1 MARTVSQNDAGVEGG
16 RLALQRFKKT
26 VVTGGAGFIGSHL
39 VRRLLESTDATV
51 IVIDK
56 LTYAGNEA
64 TLADV
69 AGHPRFV
76 FERIDICDGMA
87 LAAAFVR
94 HRPDAILH
102 LAAETHVDRS
112 IGSPEPFIVTNV
124 VGTFRL
130 LETALACWREATS
143 AAEERLRFVYVSTD
157 EVYGSLG
164 PEGCFDETSPLQPN
178 SPYAAGKAAGDHL
191 VRAWYRTFGLPVVTT
206 HCSNNFGPFQYPEK
220 LIPVLIERA
229 LAGQRLPIY
238 GAGDNVRDWLY
249 VDDHVE
255 ALLAVLDRGRIGE
268 IYDIGAGNEMSN
280 LVLACAVC
288 DCLDAILP
296 SSPHCPHAR
305 LIDFVADRPGHDRR
319 YALDASKIR
328 AELGWAPHHSFAAAL
343 HATVAWY
350 LDNQT
355 WCAAVAARSPRRA
368 VGDESGSP
376 SNPLWQAGR

>member
-1 MARTVSQNDAGVEGG
+1 MARTGSKDAKGLEGV
-16 RLALQRFKKT
+16 RLALHRFERIA
-26 VVTGGAGFIGSHL
+26 VTGGAGFIGSHL
-39 VRRLLESTDATV
+39 VRRLLAVTDATV

-56 LTYAGNEA
+56 LTYAGNGA

-69 AGHPRFV
+69 VGHPRFV
-76 FERIDICDGMA
+76 FERIDICDGIA
-87 LAAAFVR
+87 LAEAFAR

-112 IGSPEPFIVTNV
+112 IGTPEQFIVTNA

-130 LETALACWREATS
+130 LETALARWREGTS
-143 AAEERLRFVYVSTD
+143 ANEDRLRFVYVSTD

-164 PEGCFDETSPLQPN
+164 PEGHFDETSPLQPN
-178 SPYAAGKAAGDHL
+178 SPYAATKAAGDHL
-191 VRAWYRTFGLPVVTT
+191 VRAWHRTFGLPVMTT
-206 HCSNNFGPFQYPEK
+206 HCSNNFGPYQYPEK

-238 GAGDNVRDWLY
+238 GTGDNVRDWLY

-255 ALLAVLDRGRIGE
+255 VLLAVLDRGRIGE
-268 IYDIGAGNEMSN
+268 VYDIGAGNEMTN
-280 LVLACAVC
+280 LVLARAVC

-296 SSPHCPHAR
+296 CSPHRPHAR

-319 YALDASKIR
+319 YAIDASKIH
-328 AELGWAPHHSFAAAL
+328 AELGWAPRHSFAAAL

-350 LDNQT
+350 VDNQT

-368 VGDESGSP
+368 VGGGASSTA
-376 SNPLWQAGR
+376 NPLWRVGE